1 MSRCDQCNKE
11 SNKTLQ
17 CPQCLQTKYCSE
29 ACQQAAWVEHEAV
42 CNTIEVPRSGMT
54 AFVPYFGEGNL
65 PQEIEER
72 INETGPSYQ
81 TYITYHYR
89 SNGTLEQNL
98 IEANVAFGKGGSKVG
113 YGADPGTLGETM
125 YDLRISVEP
134 EVGKGMQTVVIPNLS
149 IGETAIYKGSK
160 TKAGELAKMNFTRAV
175 NADTTTLV
183 MWPGTERLMQA
194 IGQNPQF
201 VIPSTGAAM
210 KIEMVVNGQ
219 TAMDIHG
226 VLCFEKY
233 TGGRSGF
240 LKRTFKSLLPFQ
252 SEFQRKLG
260 KNSAIRANLNNL
272 EMLRATDQKGNSVQL
287 IFEVTRNKQGVPVD
301 EVSLL
306 DVEFRTKLRPL
317 QYMAQRS
324 GGAEGSGSMPPNP
337 PDRDDN
343 FEDDTQSDTE
353 SMGFQLDANNV
364 EHMNGLIAAM
374 EEQMADGGLQ
384 EFQNTFVMLKA
395 HRERLESGEEGYE
408 APREVH
414 AAVHA
419 VGSQMFRNIGLRRK
433 EAFDKSYYK
442 RYKDANI
449 VTILAQAN
457 ALTDS
462 LPTPSDGNFKEKLR
476 RWALGKRGKF
486 KGRLR
491 AMEKILGERADRGE
505 RATEVEKALEKVAIA
520 LTPSV

>member
-1 MSRCDQCNKE
+1 MSRCDQCHKE
-11 SNKTLQ
+11 GDKTFS
-17 CPQCLQTKYCSE
+17 CPQCLQTRYCSE
-29 ACQQAAWVEHEAV
+29 ACRQVAWVEHEAI
-42 CNTIEVPRSGMT
+42 CNTIEVPHPGMT

-89 SNGTLEQNL
+89 TNGTLEQNL
-98 IEANVAFGKGGSKVG
+98 IESNVAFNKGGSKMG
-113 YGADPGTLGETM
+113 YGADPGSLGELT

-134 EVGKGMQTVVIPNLS
+134 EVGKGMQTVTLKNLS
-149 IGETAIYKGSK
+149 IGETAIHKGSK
-160 TKAGELAKMNFTRAV
+160 LAKMNLTRV
-175 NADTTTLV
+175 TNADTTTLV
-183 MWPGTERLMQA
+183 LWPGTERLMSA
-194 IGQNPQF
+194 IGQNPAF
-201 VIPSTGAAM
+201 VIPSTGASI
-210 KIEMVVNGQ
+210 KVEMIINGRVV
-219 TAMDIHG
+219 ADIHG
-226 VLCFEKY
+226 VLCFEKF

-252 SEFQRKLG
+252 SEFQNKLG
-260 KNSAIRANLNNL
+260 KKSTIRANLNNL
-272 EMLRATDQKGNSVQL
+272 EMLRGSDRKGNSVQL
-287 IFEVTRNKQGVPVD
+287 IFEVTRDKQGVSVD

-317 QYMAQRS
+317 QYMAQR
-324 GGAEGSGSMPPNP
+324 GTEAAEGSGDMPPSP
-337 PDRDDN
+337 PDRDD
-343 FEDDTQSDTE
+343 DTE

-374 EEQMADGGLQ
+374 EEEMADGGLQ

-419 VGSQMFRNIGLRRK
+419 VGSHMFRNIGLRRK

-442 RYKDANI
+442 RYTDANI

-491 AMEKILGERADRGE
+491 AMEKILGERANRGE
-505 RATEVEKALEKVAIA
+505 RVTEVEKALEKVAIA

>member
-11 SNKTLQ
+11 SDKALQ

-29 ACQQAAWVEHEAV
+29 ACRQAAWVQHEAV

-72 INETGPSYQ
+72 INETGPSHQ

-89 SNGTLEQNL
+89 SNGVLEQNL
-98 IEANVAFGKGGSKVG
+98 IEANVSFGKGGSKVG
-113 YGADPGTLGETM
+113 YGADPGTLGKTK

-134 EVGKGMQTVVIPNLS
+134 EVGMGMQTVVIPDLS
-149 IGETAIYKGSK
+149 IGETAIYTGSK

-201 VIPSTGAAM
+201 VIPSTGASM

-226 VLCFEKY
+226 VLCFEKF

-287 IFEVTRNKQGVPVD
+287 IFEVTRDKQGVPVD

-324 GGAEGSGSMPPNP
+324 VTGAEGSDSLPPSP
-337 PDRDDN
+337 SDRDDM
-343 FEDDTQSDTE
+343 DDTQSESE

-419 VGSQMFRNIGLRRK
+419 VGSQMFRNIGLRWKSSIDKNYYKLHRNDPIEALQDEVRDLKLPAPGEKNFKQKLISWGKGSRGKAKGRMRAILKIINERMLQLDRDSPTRK
-433 EAFDKSYYK
+433 E
-442 RYKDANI
+442 
-449 VTILAQAN
+449 LADMRSQLNTVLN
-457 ALTDS
+457 A
-462 LPTPSDGNFKEKLR
+462 
-476 RWALGKRGKF
+476 
-486 KGRLR
+486 
-491 AMEKILGERADRGE
+491 
-505 RATEVEKALEKVAIA
+505 
-520 LTPSV
+520 